1 MKKKLMDVFRR
12 NPMAQK
18 ILLVMRLTL
27 FLLVL
32 SVFSAYSSSYAQKT
46 KLNLKVQN
54 TQVKEVLS
62 QIENQSEF
70 FFMFDNKQVDVERK
84 VNMEVNSMNIDQV
97 LQKLF
102 EGTEVNYRIVN
113 RQILLF
119 SENTN
124 SAFSQQANSVSGKV
138 TDSSGIGLPG
148 VSVVVKGTTT
158 GTITDANGNYSMS
171 NVPANS
177 ILQFSFVGMKMQE
190 VVVGG
195 KTNINVTLAED
206 AIGIEE
212 VVAIGY
218 GTQKKVNL
226 TGAIATVNGAD
237 MIKRPVT
244 NAGTMIQGLMP
255 GVQVTQ
261 NSGEPGNEGV

>member
-18 ILLVMRLTL
+18 ILLAMRLTL
-27 FLLVL
+27 FLMVL

-54 TQVKEVLS
+54 TQVKEVLN

-84 VNMEVNSMNIDQV
+84 VNLEVSSMNIDQV

-102 EGTEVNYRIVN
+102 EGTGVNFRIIN

-124 SAFSQQANSVSGKV
+124 NAFSQQATGVSGKV
-138 TDSSGIGLPG
+138 TDSSGGGLPG

-158 GTITDANGNYSMS
+158 GTITDANGNYSLS
-171 NVPANS
+171 NVPANA

-190 VVVGG
+190 IAVGG
-195 KTNINVTLAED
+195 KTSINVTLTED

-218 GTQKKVNL
+218 GTSRKSD
-226 TGAIATVNGAD
+226 I
-237 MIKRPVT
+237 
-244 NAGTMIQGLMP
+244 
-255 GVQVTQ
+255 
-261 NSGEPGNEGV
+261 S